1 MVELPA
7 LTRARQIRL
16 ACQASSRRAGWEF
29 RRACAQASSIG
40 HWIDE
45 GENVLR
51 LGTKWGGL
59 GLSLVSLF
67 YPGKKIAGG
76 GLGWAGRVL
85 AGLRLVQQITQAWGR
100 AQKS

>member
-45 GENVLR
+45 GENVIR
-51 LGTKWGGL
+51 LGTQWGGL
-59 GLSLVSLF
+59 GLNLFSLF
-67 YPGKKIAGG
+67 YPGRKAASHGV
-76 GLGWAGRVL
+76 GLAGRAL
-85 AGLRLVQQITQAWGR
+85 AGLRLVQQIAQAWGR
-100 AQKS
+100 AKKS

>member
-45 GENVLR
+45 SENVIR
-51 LGTKWGGL
+51 LGTRWGGL

-67 YPGKKIAGG
+67 YPGKKAAGH
-76 GLGWAGRVL
+76 GLGVAGRIL
-85 AGLRLVQQITQAWGR
+85 AGLGLAQQIARAWGR
-100 AQKS
+100 SKQS

>member
-29 RRACAQASSIG
+29 RRSCAQASSIG

-45 GENVLR
+45 GENVIR
-51 LGTKWGGL
+51 LGTQWGGL
-59 GLSLVSLF
+59 GLTLISLF
-67 YPGKKIAGG
+67 YPGKKAASH
-76 GLGWAGRVL
+76 GLGLAGRAL
-85 AGLRLVQQITQAWGR
+85 AVLRLVQQIAQALGH
-100 AQKS
+100 AKKS

>member
-45 GENVLR
+45 GENVIR
-51 LGTKWGGL
+51 LGTQWGGL
-59 GLSLVSLF
+59 GLTLVSLF
-67 YPGKKIAGG
+67 YPGKKSQGMALVWQAGFYRG
-76 GLGWAGRVL
+76 SVWSSKSRRLGDA
-85 AGLRLVQQITQAWGR
+85 
-100 AQKS
+100 

>member
-40 HWIDE
+40 HWVDE
-45 GENVLR
+45 GENVIR
-51 LGTKWGGL
+51 LGAQWGGL
-59 GLSLVSLF
+59 GLTLVSLF
-67 YPGKKIAGG
+67 YPGKKVAGH
-76 GLGWAGRVL
+76 GLGLAGRIL
-85 AGLRLVQQITQAWGR
+85 AGLRLVQQIAQAWGR
-100 AQKS
+100 VKKS

>member
-40 HWIDE
+40 YWLDE

-51 LGTKWGGL
+51 LGARWGGL
-59 GLSLVSLF
+59 GMTLVSLF
-67 YPGKKIAGG
+67 YPGKKAAGH
-76 GLGWAGRVL
+76 GLGLVGRAL
-85 AGLRLVQQITQAWGR
+85 AALRLIQQISHAWGR
-100 AQKS
+100 AKS

>member
-45 GENVLR
+45 GENVVR
-51 LGTKWGGL
+51 LGTQWGGSAL
-59 GLSLVSLF
+59 TLISLF
-67 YPGKKIAGG
+67 YPGKKAAGH
-76 GLGWAGRVL
+76 GLGLAGRAL
-85 AGLRLVQQITQAWGR
+85 AGLRLAQQIAQAWGR
-100 AQKS
+100 SRKT